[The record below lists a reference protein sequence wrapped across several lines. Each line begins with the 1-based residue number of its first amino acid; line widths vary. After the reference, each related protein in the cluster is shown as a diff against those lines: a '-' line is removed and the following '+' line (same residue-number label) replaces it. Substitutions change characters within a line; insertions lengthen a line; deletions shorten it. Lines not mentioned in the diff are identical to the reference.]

1 MRAMGLGGRVI
12 AAMGRSYDM
21 DRDAQERAMRAMGL
35 GGRVI
40 AGKARSY
47 SNCSRAYAASS
58 ASIASSGL
66 HLAAF
71 S

>member
-1 MRAMGLGGRVI
+1 MRGTYCHVLPVADRV
-12 AAMGRSYDM
+12 RSYKGM
-21 DRDAQERAMRAMGL
+21 PRS
-35 GGRVI
+35 GR
-40 AGKARSY
+40 GQGPLLQGY
-47 SNCSRAYAASS
+47 SSCSWAYAASS

>member
-1 MRAMGLGGRVI
+1 MRAMGFAGWVI
-12 AAMGRSYDM
+12 AAMGRSYE
-21 DRDAQERAMRAMGL
+21 ERCLCRSAPC
-35 GGRVI
+35 
-40 AGKARSY
+40 ARLEHQPY
-47 SNCSRAYAASS
+47 SNCSCAYAASS